1 MIFLASR
8 QILKSLKQGGFLV
21 IPSPVSVLV
30 FVLVSVLVS
39 VLIFVLVSVLVSVLI
54 FVLISAPAACS
65 FLIFLRWSFL
75 FAVL

>member
-39 VLIFVLVSVLVSVLI
+39 VLIFVL
-54 FVLISAPAACS
+54 ISAPAACS